1 MVEIAFICVIGGLL
15 LFIGYQMRVIERL
28 TDKVMAK
35 DYNEYKQLERPPKI
49 EDIPLHKPQSW
60 ADNIPVDDED

>member
-1 MVEIAFICVIGGLL
+1 M
-15 LFIGYQMRVIERL
+15 FIGYQMRVIERL

-49 EDIPLHKPQSW
+49 EDIPLHKQQSW